1 MSLPVNFSWVIPG
14 RIAASGLPGYA
25 SPFEEELA
33 SLWSVGIRA
42 ILTLREDPLPVY
54 QIDGD
59 RRFAYHHEPM
69 PDHSIPNGFDPIDR
83 AVNYIRQMMNESKPV
98 LVHCL
103 AGIGRTGMVIASFVA
118 VAEGLSGAEALRFLE
133 MKRGPV
139 DTFAQNEFVAS
150 YVFEKRRLT

>member
-1 MSLPVNFSWVIPG
+1 MPLPVNFSWVVPG

-25 SPFEEELA
+25 APFDDEMA
-33 SLWSVGIRA
+33 SLWSAGIRA
-42 ILTLREDPLPVY
+42 ILTLREEPLPVY
-54 QIDGD
+54 QIDSD
-59 RRFAYHHEPM
+59 RRFSYHHEPI
-69 PDHSIPNGFDPIDR
+69 PDHSIPNGFDVMDR
-83 AVNYIRQMMNESKPV
+83 AVNYIRQMMSESKPV

-139 DTFAQNEFVAS
+139 DTFAQNEFVIS
-150 YVFEKRRLT
+150 YAYDKLRKS